1 MKIAIFG
8 TGGVGG
14 YFGGLLANAG
24 YEVSFIARGAHLQAM
39 RQSGL
44 RVNSVN
50 GDFHLKQV
58 QVTDEPTEIGPVDY
72 VIVAVKHYHLDLV
85 VPQIKPLVGP
95 GTTIVPLL
103 NGVDAHEKLAEAYS
117 KDAVV
122 GGLCSLV
129 SMIESPG
136 VIKQASKLRRVV
148 IGELDHNRSERVE
161 RIVQA
166 LAKGGAE
173 AVHADNIHVALWT
186 KFMFITSFGG
196 VSSLARA
203 NAGEFLGC
211 QASKDL
217 FVRAMQ
223 EVNDLASAQ
232 GINLAPHAVE
242 NTLAFAE
249 GFEPTATSS
258 MQRDVEAGNL
268 FELEAFNG
276 TIVSL
281 GKKYNVPTPVHET
294 MYALLMPALMRAKQS
309 RSPAPVHG

>member
-14 YFGGLLANAG
+14 YFGGLLANTG
-24 YEVSFIARGAHLQAM
+24 YDVSFIARGEHLQAM

-44 RVNSVN
+44 RVKSVN

-58 QVTDEPTEIGPVDY
+58 QATDDPTDIGPVDY
-72 VIVAVKHYHLDLV
+72 AILAVKHYHLDQV
-85 VPQIKPLVGP
+85 VPQVRPLVGSQ
-95 GTTIVPLL
+95 TTIVPLL
-103 NGVDAHEKLAEAYS
+103 NGVDAHEKLIEAYS
-117 KDAVV
+117 KDTVV

-148 IGELDHNRSERVE
+148 IGELDHTRSERVE
-161 RIVQA
+161 SIVQA
-166 LAKGGAE
+166 LAKSGAE
-173 AVHADNIHVALWT
+173 AVHSDNIHVALWT

-211 QASKDL
+211 QASRDL
-217 FVRAMQ
+217 FIRAMQ
-223 EVNDLASAQ
+223 EVDDLASAQ
-232 GINLAPHAVE
+232 GINLVPHAVE
-242 NTLAFAE
+242 NTLAFTE
-249 GFEPTATSS
+249 GLEPTATSS

-268 FELEAFNG
+268 FELEAFSG

-281 GKKYNVPTPVHET
+281 GKKYGVPTPVHET
-294 MYALLMPALMRAKQS
+294 IYALLMPALIRAKQS
-309 RSPAPVHG
+309 QS